1 MPFWSGETLESRLPN
16 LIEGF
21 DPEQIDCAA
30 YTLRIGREV
39 YISPSTA
46 SEATTRTKRILKEN
60 EGFVIPPGQFAFL
73 LTEERVKVP
82 ESAIAFISM
91 KARIKFKGLVNVSGF
106 HVDPGYHGRL
116 VFAAYNAGPAYVNL
130 AQGEDCFLI
139 WYASLEG
146 KSGKF
151 VRTGPP
157 FDEIPSDL
165 ISPIAGQLHSLA
177 GLSDRIQRVET
188 EQQVIRVGT
197 GIAATLFLGLVILLI
212 NLSVQSCRSAINV
225 PAASAPTG
233 SSAPPIPG
241 VPAQAPTSVE
251 PTAVSPAPVQT
262 APAQTLPSATP
273 APPIT
278 GRPAPPGGPGQTPNP
293 STPQNPQPRTP

>member
-1 MPFWSGETLESRLPN
+1 MAFWSGETLESRLPE

-21 DPEQIDCAA
+21 DPDQIDCAA

-39 YISPSTA
+39 YISPSDTK
-46 SEATTRTKRILKEN
+46 EAATRTKTILKDG

-116 VFAAYNAGPAYVNL
+116 IFAAYNAGPAHVNL
-130 AQGEDCFLI
+130 AQGDDCFLI

-146 KSGKF
+146 ESGKY

-157 FDEIPSDL
+157 FDQIPSDL
-165 ISPIAGQLHSLA
+165 ISPIAGQFHSLA
-177 GLSDRIQRVET
+177 GLADRIQNMEAR
-188 EQQVIRVGT
+188 QQVLDTRRTIALTLLGT
-197 GIAATLFLGLVILLI
+197 LIVLVI
-212 NLSVQSCRSAINV
+212 NLTAQTCRSTTNAPLATSATV
-225 PAASAPTG
+225 PPAAPEPSPSPT
-233 SSAPPIPG
+233 
-241 VPAQAPTSVE
+241 
-251 PTAVSPAPVQT
+251 PAPGAV
-262 APAQTLPSATP
+262 APAQVVPSEPAGPSPSTPSPTPRNPATP
-273 APPIT
+273 QRAP
-278 GRPAPPGGPGQTPNP
+278 QTPNS
-293 STPQNPQPRTP
+293 STQEDRPPRPQ